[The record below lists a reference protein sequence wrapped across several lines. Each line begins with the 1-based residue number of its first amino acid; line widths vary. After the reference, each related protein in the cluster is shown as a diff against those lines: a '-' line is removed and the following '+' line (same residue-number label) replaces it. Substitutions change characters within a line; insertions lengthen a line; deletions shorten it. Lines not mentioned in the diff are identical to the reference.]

1 MKISDFVIMHKK
13 RCLFLDI
20 LNNILRLISDRKI
33 QQRDLSDFL
42 GLSKNTITGWKNGN
56 NTSYMKYLPKI
67 AEFFDV
73 SVDYLL
79 SNEEQ
84 ETTLPPNFTYA
95 LYDEITHDLTEEQIE
110 QLKKFADFLRNN

>member
-1 MKISDFVIMHKK
+1 M
-13 RCLFLDI
+13 
-20 LNNILRLISDRKI
+20 
-33 QQRDLSDFL
+33 
-42 GLSKNTITGWKNGN
+42 
-56 NTSYMKYLPKI
+56 
-67 AEFFDV
+67 
-73 SVDYLL
+73 